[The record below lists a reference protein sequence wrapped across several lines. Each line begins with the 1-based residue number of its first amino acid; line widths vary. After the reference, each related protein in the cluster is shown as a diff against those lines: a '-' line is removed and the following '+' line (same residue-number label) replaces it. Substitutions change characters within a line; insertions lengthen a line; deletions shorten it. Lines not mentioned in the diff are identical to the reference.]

1 MQLTIAKNY
10 LLLTERIGKKPM
22 LRTRFTAQAYF
33 VLAALYDLVDQGVL
47 VIGDAIPIKD
57 EQKFAELPDYL
68 GVFKSELTDEIKQ
81 GYDLQKQ
88 LEIITSWDVA
98 NQIYDGVGAELLA
111 DGLVDKK
118 PVKTSLDTHIIYL
131 PTDVARKQ
139 VRDYLHQQ
147 ITASKIG
154 QDAISLVMILE
165 ELDALKWVFTDKDE
179 LTNLSAEFQ
188 RKVDGDAFYTKEK
201 VLAKLAR
208 DIITKKKFWF
218 DSWLS

>member
-1 MQLTIAKNY
+1 MQLTTAKNY

-33 VLAALYDLVDQGVL
+33 VLAALFNLVDQGIL
-47 VIGDAIPIKD
+47 GIGDAISVKD
-57 EQKFAELPDYL
+57 EQKFAELPDYF
-68 GVFKSELTDEIKQ
+68 GVFKSELIDEIKQ
-81 GYDLQKQ
+81 GHDLQKQ
-88 LEIITSWDVA
+88 LEIITSWDIA

-111 DGLVDKK
+111 DGLVEKK
-118 PVKTSLDTHIIYL
+118 SVKTNLDTHIIYL
-131 PTDVARKQ
+131 PKDAARKQ
-139 VRDYLHQQ
+139 VRDYLQKQ
-147 ITASKIG
+147 IGAAKIS

-179 LTNLSAEFQ
+179 LASLTAEFHQ
-188 RKVDGDAFYTKEK
+188 KVDGDAFYTKEK
-201 VLAKLAR
+201 ALAKLAQ